1 MRPAAF
7 LDRDGTI
14 VANRHYL
21 ADADDLEL
29 LPGAAEGLRRLAA
42 AGYALVVVTNQSGVG
57 RGYFSVDALERQHE
71 RLRELLAAE
80 SVELAGIYACVHAPD
95 DGCECR
101 KPLPGLLVQAARDLD
116 LDLPASVAIG
126 DEQRDVEA
134 GLATGTAGIL
144 IGRDVSDLAEAAALA
159 TASTISRPR

>member
-1 MRPAAF
+1 M
-7 LDRDGTI
+7 
-14 VANRHYL
+14 
-21 ADADDLEL
+21 
-29 LPGAAEGLRRLAA
+29 
-42 AGYALVVVTNQSGVG
+42 
-57 RGYFSVDALERQHE
+57 DALERQHE

-134 GLATGTAGIL
+134 GLAGGATGIL
-144 IGRDVSDLAEAAALA
+144 IGRDASDLAEAAALA